1 MTALLLAKAAPY
13 IAALVAMIAAI
24 LGLRSGIRKDAKR
37 EADLK
42 AAQRY
47 AKQRKA
53 IDDAE
58 SHASDDPA
66 ILRELL
72 KHRDPGKR

>member
-13 IAALVAMIAAI
+13 IAAMVALIAAVH
-24 LGLRSGIRKDAKR
+24 GLRPGIRKDAKR

-58 SHASDDPA
+58 SHSSDDPA

>member
-13 IAALVAMIAAI
+13 IAALVAMIAALI
-24 LGLRSGIRKDAKR
+24 GLRHGVRKTAKM
-37 EADLK
+37 ETALQ
-42 AAQRY
+42 AAERY

-53 IDDAE
+53 IDNAE
-58 SHASDDPA
+58 SHSSDDPA

>member
-1 MTALLLAKAAPY
+1 MSALLLAKATPY
-13 IAALVAMIAAI
+13 IAALVALIAAI

-72 KHRDPGKR
+72 KHRGPDTR

>member
-1 MTALLLAKAAPY
+1 MTALLLAKLAPF
-13 IAALVAMIAAI
+13 IIGALGILAGF
-24 LGLRSGIRKDAKR
+24 LGLRRSIRKDAR
-37 EADLK
+37 QETALA

-53 IDDAE
+53 IDDEDAN
-58 SHASDDPA
+58 SSDDPA

>member
-13 IAALVAMIAAI
+13 IAALVALIAAI

-42 AAQRY
+42 AAKRY

-72 KHRDPGKR
+72 KHRDPGTR

>member
-1 MTALLLAKAAPY
+1 MTALLLAKLAPF
-13 IAALVAMIAAI
+13 IIGALGILAGF
-24 LGLRSGIRKDAKR
+24 LGLRRSIRKDAR
-37 EADLK
+37 QETALA

-53 IDDAE
+53 IDDEDAN
-58 SHASDDPA
+58 SSDDPA

-72 KHRDPGKR
+72 KHRDPGTR

>member
-13 IAALVAMIAAI
+13 IAALGALIAAI
-24 LGLRSGIRKDAKR
+24 LGLRSGIRNDAKR

>member
-13 IAALVAMIAAI
+13 IAALVALIAAI

-72 KHRDPGKR
+72 KHRDPGTR